1 MAILEAN
8 DENDNKVPGGAN
20 PCCRFG
26 CPRGGLWRWRIRY
39 QIVCATVHDNDD
51 NTDVADDPN
60 NSDDANHSNFAD
72 YADKPIYRRDGCD

>member
-20 PCCRFG
+20 PCCRLG

-39 QIVCATVHDNDD
+39 QIVCATVHDNY
-51 NTDVADDPN
+51 NTDDP
-60 NSDDANHSNFAD
+60 NHSNFAD
-72 YADKPIYRRDGCD
+72 HANKPIYRRDGSDQR